1 MKYSSVLVLLSEA
14 PNIQKEGKTHTHM
27 GLNFGMLGVFNETGK
42 QSQV

>member
-1 MKYSSVLVLLSEA
+1 MKYTSVSVPFSEA
-14 PNIQKEGKTHTHM
+14 PNIQKEGKVCTHM